1 MWPPD
6 LAPDQAI
13 STVGVD
19 GAQPDV
25 AIEHDVALLD
35 DSELLG
41 GVSGMVLAG
50 SRHERLTA
58 DLGRAMTDLE
68 ESRRRIAEA
77 ADLERAR
84 IERNLHDGAQQRLVS
99 LRIRLGLAEERLKT
113 DPGAGTQLAK
123 ELGFEAE
130 AALDELRALARGV
143 YPPVLTDRGVPDALR
158 SVAMLVPLPVY
169 LIEGGVTRHPIEIES
184 AAYFTCVEAVQN
196 ALKHA
201 HGATGIW
208 IKLSQAPKW
217 LHFEVRDNG
226 PGFQTDGAHG
236 RGLRNMRD
244 RIEAVGGQVSIESE
258 PGHGTRV
265 TGTIPLR

>member
-1 MWPPD
+1 
-6 LAPDQAI
+6 
-13 STVGVD
+13 VHD
-19 GAQPDV
+19 G
-25 AIEHDVALLD
+25 ALLD

-184 AAYFTCVEAVQN
+184 AASSPASKQYRTPSSTHTAPPGSGSSSVRPPSGFTSRS
-196 ALKHA
+196 
-201 HGATGIW
+201 ATTGLAS
-208 IKLSQAPKW
+208 KPTAS
-217 LHFEVRDNG
+217 
-226 PGFQTDGAHG
+226 TDGACATCATAS
-236 RGLRNMRD
+236 RPSAVRFQSSRSRATARELPARSRCADPAARAPARNLR
-244 RIEAVGGQVSIESE
+244 SS
-258 PGHGTRV
+258 RV
-265 TGTIPLR
+265 